1 MELMSCLRIFVISDK
16 LKLKKVI
23 EWAEC
28 YIHITLFS
36 IFVAYIWH
44 YKQWQS
50 LQKQIR
56 LLRQANVGDFIGDI
70 KNYRMRFVG
79 DVKSPV
85 IRCEGSSKTG
95 LLKLI
100 KTIK

>member
-1 MELMSCLRIFVISDK
+1 MTKFTIANPFV
-16 LKLKKVI
+16 
-23 EWAEC
+23 
-28 YIHITLFS
+28 T
-36 IFVAYIWH
+36 
-44 YKQWQS
+44 
-50 LQKQIR
+50 
-56 LLRQANVGDFIGDI
+56 QANVGDFIGDI

>member
-1 MELMSCLRIFVISDK
+1 MTKFTIANPFVTPSK
-16 LKLKKVI
+16 
-23 EWAEC
+23 C
-28 YIHITLFS
+28 
-36 IFVAYIWH
+36 
-44 YKQWQS
+44 
-50 LQKQIR
+50 R
-56 LLRQANVGDFIGDI
+56 RFIGDI